1 MKWKKLTCMLLL
13 GLFFTVLMFADEP
26 SGKIVVYSAS
36 GPEITE
42 PLYELFQSKYSGI
55 QVTFV
60 YGKTPELFAR
70 LQAEKSRPAA
80 DVMFGGAPITYDQE
94 RDLFEP
100 YVHPERANFVISDPN
115 NIWQPFS
122 IFAQPLMYN
131 TNIVK
136 EEDQVDTIIKLV
148 ANGEKWVKLGG
159 IALADPSKSSTGWTI
174 VSGITSA
181 YSWNFI
187 RELLK
192 YATVTPGSDAMFSA
206 IKDGEVPVGWINEDL
221 GIKWELAGLPVKIV
235 YPKDVCTVQVDA
247 YGLVKG
253 APHSDL
259 AKIFLNFLGTKEAH
273 ELVSSIIKRRSV
285 RKDVAPPGE
294 LPPLGELNL
303 YTQSE
308 SREVVISKFNK
319 ILEDLGK

>member
-1 MKWKKLTCMLLL
+1 MKWKRVVSLVLVGLLL
-13 GLFFTVLMFADEP
+13 AVVAFADKP

-42 PLYELFQSKYSGI
+42 PLYKLFRSQYPNI
-55 QVTFV
+55 EVTFV

-70 LQAEKSRPAA
+70 LRAEKNRPAA

-131 TNIVK
+131 TNLVK
-136 EEDQVDTIIKLV
+136 EEDQVDTIIKLI
-148 ANGEKWVKLGG
+148 AKGEEWAKMGG

-192 YATVTPGSDAMFSA
+192 YAMVTPGSDAMFSA
-206 IKDGEVPVGWINEDL
+206 IKDGEAPVGWINEDL

-253 APHSDL
+253 APHSEL
-259 AKIFLNFLGTKEAH
+259 AKIFINFLGTKEAH

-308 SREVVISKFNK
+308 SREVVVSKFNK
-319 ILEDLGK
+319 LLEELGK